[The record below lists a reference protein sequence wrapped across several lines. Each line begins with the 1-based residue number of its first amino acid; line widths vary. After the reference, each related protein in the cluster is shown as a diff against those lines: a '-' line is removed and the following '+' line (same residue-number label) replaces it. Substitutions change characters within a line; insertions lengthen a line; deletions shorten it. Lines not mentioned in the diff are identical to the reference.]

1 MYPGSLLHMKI
12 ALIANVVERVPP
24 KKYGGTERVIYYL
37 TEHLVK
43 MGHAVTLFATGDSVT
58 SAKLSFVVPRNLRET
73 GHKDLYGYNLP
84 SFRHM
89 GLVYTRATEFDIIHD
104 HNGYLSLP
112 TANISNTPV
121 LLTLHGSFDPVNK
134 QFYSKLDK
142 KVKFVSIS
150 KRQAAWAPNL
160 NWAGTVYNGL
170 KFDKFPFE
178 KNPGE
183 YLLYVGRMSYEKGA
197 HIAIEVA
204 QYLNLPLVI
213 AAKLDSVD
221 LNYYQ
226 DYVGPHLG
234 SQIKW
239 VGEVDEEERNKLM
252 SRALCLLHPIT
263 WEEPFGLTMIETMAC
278 GTPVIAFNK
287 GSIPEVVNNCKS
299 GFIVED
305 VEEMINAVL
314 NIKQISRKYCRDYA
328 LKNFNAQKMT
338 EGYLKIYNKI
348 LEEN

>member
-1 MYPGSLLHMKI
+1 MRI
-12 ALIANVVERVPP
+12 AQVAPVIESVPP
-24 KKYGGTERVIYYL
+24 KKYGGTERVVSAL
-37 TEHLVK
+37 TEELVR
-43 MGHAVTLFATGDSVT
+43 MGHDVTLFASGDSVT
-58 SAKLSFVVPRNLRET
+58 RARLVSVYPRAIRDARL
-73 GHKDLYGYNLP
+73 KDIYGPNYWTMLNIGTAYERQE
-84 SFRHM
+84 S
-89 GLVYTRATEFDIIHD
+89 FDIIHD